1 MKNIELINLLSL
13 GNVILTPNYNQNE
26 TKIKLFDSEIKE
38 QIINNILIK
47 EDILLDSLK
56 KISLSKRK
64 TVLINYINIM
74 KSFNRFTF
82 KQINYLL
89 KLKLFNNEQEKNNF
103 SYIYETKSKVL
114 NEYKSMIPKRKRRAI
129 LSEYQQDTIKSWLDK
144 IKKFTEDIDKTIS
157 YNKSS
162 SNTFKGVGLGG
173 TISLFGALAATPF
186 TGGISLILSSGAF
199 VSLGVLLYGIT
210 YDIENKQLEEKK
222 NKLYKLY
229 DELEQILRRS
239 KYTDNKTLEQ
249 EFKEKIKEI
258 IFEINS
264 IEGIKLNMDE
274 LNFESKTEKAFHY
287 IISNGY

>member
-114 NEYKSMIPKRKRRAI
+114 NEYKSMIP
-129 LSEYQQDTIKSWLDK
+129 
-144 IKKFTEDIDKTIS
+144 
-157 YNKSS
+157 
-162 SNTFKGVGLGG
+162 
-173 TISLFGALAATPF
+173 
-186 TGGISLILSSGAF
+186 
-199 VSLGVLLYGIT
+199 
-210 YDIENKQLEEKK
+210 EKK
-222 NKLYKLY
+222 KKSYFIRIPTRY
-229 DELEQILRRS
+229 H
-239 KYTDNKTLEQ
+239 
-249 EFKEKIKEI
+249 KI
-258 IFEINS
+258 
-264 IEGIKLNMDE
+264 
-274 LNFESKTEKAFHY
+274 TVR
-287 IISNGY
+287 